1 MTLEEIT
8 KTIADVEG
16 KVDNI
21 KGMITDY
28 NACKNETSKQYLL
41 AAISKLTDSLKGT
54 TIHPRAA

>member
-21 KGMITDY
+21 KGMIADY
-28 NACKNETSKQYLL
+28 NACKNEISKQYLL
-41 AAISKLTDSLKGT
+41 AAISKLTDSLKVA
-54 TIHPRAA
+54 TIHSRAA

>member
-21 KGMITDY
+21 KGMIADY
-28 NACKNETSKQYLL
+28 NACKNETSK
-41 AAISKLTDSLKGT
+41 
-54 TIHPRAA
+54 

>member
-21 KGMITDY
+21 KGMIADY
-28 NACKNETSKQYLL
+28 NACKNERSKQYLL
-41 AAISKLTDSLKGT
+41 AAISKLTDSLKVA

>member
-21 KGMITDY
+21 KGMNADY

>member
-8 KTIADVEG
+8 KTITDVEG

-21 KGMITDY
+21 KEMIADY
-28 NACKNETSKQYLL
+28 NTCKNETSKQYLL

>member
-21 KGMITDY
+21 KGMIADY
-28 NACKNETSKQYLL
+28 NACKK
-41 AAISKLTDSLKGT
+41 
-54 TIHPRAA
+54 